1 MKKMDVKE
9 IGIVGFVSMLI
20 AACLIVPAGAQPT
33 PFIIFGFVCDSE
45 SNPVNNSD
53 IEVTNLNTGEVYP
66 AITSDS
72 SNFYQ
77 IVLENSSEVKEGDT
91 LRIMAKKM
99 IDDGPYNPEN
109 YTYSVNVTDYEI
121 TMTELNSGGIFDF
134 NLTLNHYC
142 INYYPDYR
150 YFTQDAWN
158 YSGAAVLQMWT
169 DFKGLSY
176 TQDDLQEWG
185 RANNT
190 QADKD
195 AGTPYI
201 DPRGM
206 AETLNKLPLSAHFT
220 VGVHDNTSAGLSYAM
235 HRVCWWQY
243 LGPGALPTDGYYAK
257 WMSVRGIHTDRN
269 PHEGQYGG
277 YGDWGYD
284 VYGFWIN
291 DPNSSA
297 SSIGANSYKTA
308 AEWTSTYYMEI
319 IDPINNASPYNY
331 NHKYITVLEPPEHA
345 ADVRIVPPKP
355 RLTKAITPVLKA
367 KTMKVDGIERL
378 ALVETVEDEDALD
391 IVKAAIDGVTE
402 ELVPYDPAFAAVFAK
417 TVSGEPMLVK
427 NDAGKDYYLVP
438 FNVPMEKGPIPLKKA
453 VEIEDVDGGMI
464 KLISAVDGK
473 SVITSLPIEPI
484 HIKEERT
491 LVVVIVDAEGGSFK
505 EASWV
510 ENPVKYLPVSK
521 SEALKLAL
529 GEALDKLHI
538 VARKDARDLEFITQK
553 PTIELVYHD
562 SSPYYPDWKVTI
574 NGKVFYVSQDGAV
587 S

>member
-1 MKKMDVKE
+1 MNAKE
-9 IGIVGFVSMLI
+9 IGIVGLVSMLI
-20 AACLIVPAGAQPT
+20 AACMMVPAGAQPT
-33 PFIIFGFVCDSE
+33 SVFIYGYAFDTE
-45 SNPVNNSD
+45 NEPVNNPNVT
-53 IEVTNLNTGEVYP
+53 VTNLDTGDVFTAETN
-66 AITSDS
+66 AS
-72 SNFYQ
+72 SNYYQ
-77 IVLENSSEVKEGDT
+77 IVLENGSEVKEGDT

-99 IDDGPYNPEN
+99 LDDGPYNPEN
-109 YTYSVNVTDYEI
+109 YTYSLNVTDYEI
-121 TMTELNSGGIFDF
+121 TTTEINSGGIFDF

-142 INYYPDYR
+142 INYYPDYK

-176 TQDDLQEWG
+176 TQGDLQEWG

-195 AGTPYI
+195 AGMPYI

-257 WMSVRGIHTDRN
+257 WMSIRGIHTDKN

-319 IDPINNASPYNY
+319 IDPINNVSPYNY
-331 NHKYITVLEPPEHA
+331 NHKYITVLEPPEHD
-345 ADVRIVPPKP
+345 ADVRIVPAKP
-355 RLTKAITPVLKA
+355 RLTNAITPVLKE
-367 KTMKVDGIERL
+367 KTVKVDGIERL

-391 IVKAAIDGVTE
+391 VVKAAIDGVSE

-417 TVSGEPMLVK
+417 TAAGEPMLVK
-427 NDAGKDYYLVP
+427 NDAGKDYYIVP
-438 FNVPMEKGPIPLKKA
+438 FNVPVKELKPVPKKP
-453 VEIEDVDGGMI
+453 VEIERVKANDVDELERV
-464 KLISAVDGK
+464 KLVDKRAV
-473 SVITSLPIEPI
+473 IEPI
-484 HIKEERT
+484 PVEPIIEVENT
-491 LVVVIVDAEGGSFK
+491 LVVVLVDAEDGSFK

-510 ENPVKYLPVSK
+510 ADPVKYLPVSRE
-521 SEALKLAL
+521 EALELVFDEVGVPA
-529 GEALDKLHI
+529 E
-538 VARKDARDLEFITQK
+538 K
-553 PTIELVYHD
+553 PIIELVYHD
-562 SSPYYPDWKVTI
+562 SSPYYPDWKITV
-574 NGKVFYVSQDGAV
+574 GGSVFFVSQDGMV